1 MTEVEWLARDLAN
14 LHGRIRL
21 ATRALGDP
29 KLPAVKRD
37 RERARIELYQR
48 YLVDLLAKRDALMA
62 VVSG

>member
-1 MTEVEWLARDLAN
+1 MTELEWIERDIAN

-21 ATRALGDP
+21 ATRVLGDP

-37 RERARIELYQR
+37 RERARIELYKR
-48 YLVDLLAKRDALMA
+48 YLVDLLAKRDALTA